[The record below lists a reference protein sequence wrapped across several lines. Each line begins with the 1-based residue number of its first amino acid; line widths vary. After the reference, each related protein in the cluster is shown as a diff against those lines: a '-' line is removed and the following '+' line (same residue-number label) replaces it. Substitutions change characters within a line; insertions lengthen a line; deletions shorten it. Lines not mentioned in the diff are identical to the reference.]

1 VNDAV
6 NRAAELSSVY
16 RFPFSVDRSHG
27 ADMLGYDWPRFHA
40 ALNDLPAALLLAAV
54 IFDLLAA
61 ITQRPSFRQV
71 GFWSMIAGALGGAL
85 AVISGLVAEEHI
97 AHGEAVH
104 RVMETHETLALI
116 TLGVFGVLTLWR
128 IFRERRMGGGERGV
142 ILAAS
147 VVGLGILIATAVYG
161 AKLVFDHAAGIP
173 TPVLRTEM
181 TERAE
186 GHHHHG
192 GEEGEEAHEH
202 GVEAPPVVTT
212 DSGSPDSAATPHAHE
227 PAGHTHPPGT
237 PPHKD

>member
-1 VNDAV
+1 M
-6 NRAAELSSVY
+6 
-16 RFPFSVDRSHG
+16 F
-27 ADMLGYDWPRFHA
+27 GYDWPRLHA

-61 ITQRPSFRQV
+61 ITHRPSFRTV
-71 GFWSMIAGALGGAL
+71 GFWSMISGALGGVV

-97 AHGEAVH
+97 DHGEAVH
-104 RVMETHETLALI
+104 QAMETHETLALI

-128 IFRERRMGGGERGV
+128 VFRERRMGGTERGV
-142 ILAAS
+142 ILVVS
-147 VVGLGILIATAVYG
+147 VAGLGVLIATAVYG
-161 AKLVFDHAAGIP
+161 GKLVFDHAAGIAS
-173 TPVLRTEM
+173 PVLRTEL

-192 GEEGEEAHEH
+192 GKEGEEAHEH
-202 GVEAPPVVTT
+202 GAETPSAVPTDGAPS
-212 DSGSPDSAATPHAHE
+212 DSTEATPHTHE